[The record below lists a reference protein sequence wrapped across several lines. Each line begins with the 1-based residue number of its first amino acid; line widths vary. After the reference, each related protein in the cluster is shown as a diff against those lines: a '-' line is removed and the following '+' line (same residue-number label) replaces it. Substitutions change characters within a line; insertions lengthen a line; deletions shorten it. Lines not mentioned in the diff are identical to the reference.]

1 MSGNSLYKFFMVTEY
16 NHDTY
21 HMKEGADLDVIAKYY
36 FRLEIDVHTHFRNL
50 YGIMDFVSD
59 VGGTSKA
66 IMATLVAILGGA
78 SFFTSRVELMLHLY
92 SDEGLFKFFDTSD
105 LKDSGA
111 KNLTNK
117 L

>member
-1 MSGNSLYKFFMVTEY
+1 MVTEY

-21 HMKEGADLDVIAKYY
+21 HTHKDANTDVIAKYY

-50 YGIMDFVSD
+50 YSIMDFISD
-59 VGGTSKA
+59 VGGVSKS
-66 IMATLVAILGGA
+66 IMATLVALLGGA

-105 LKDSGA
+105 LTHGHKES
-111 KNLTNK
+111 KKETQ
-117 L
+117 